1 MRDKNMLAS
10 NAAVYGDRAQTQR
23 EIRRSSSSGNR
34 ETGIIALIL
43 TSGRLQLE
51 QLEIQT
57 RAKEHEHRNGKRC
70 AIEQTRHGLLEL
82 ESGLLPRKS
91 ASSLLW
97 NERSC
102 L

>member
-10 NAAVYGDRAQTQR
+10 NAAIYGDRAQTQR
-23 EIRRSSSSGNR
+23 EIRRSSSGGNR
-34 ETGIIALIL
+34 KTSLVALIL
-43 TSGRLQLE
+43 TGGRLQLE

-57 RAKEHEHRNGKRC
+57 RAEEHEHRNGKWR

-82 ESGLLPRKS
+82 ESGLLPRES

-97 NERSC
+97 DSRSS